1 MSMKLR
7 KTISLVVSLLAITF
21 SIVGFLLIAKDTP
34 VIAYVKYFTLITNLL
49 IIVASTI
56 SIGYCVEFLIHNDRV
71 ILQPTYVFVLKLI
84 TAVGSLIT
92 FLTVVCYLQ
101 HTVYVGP
108 SVSAILHA
116 NNVMHHY
123 LAPLT
128 FTLGF
133 ILLDLDKKYN
143 WKIFF
148 TGIIVL
154 LIYMAYA
161 IPFSNIPA
169 CGSWWGTNPQQAPY
183 DFMDINKVQLWMFA
197 LIPGFIVG
205 GLGLSFLI
213 WLLNRIAYLLF
224 VGDEIKEDAEETEEE
239 KAIEAKVKVTEADEA
254 EIGKILKK
262 NKAGPRIYHISRR
275 EDKMWQV
282 KFANGKRA
290 LKLFN
295 TQAEAIVFA
304 KKLAKSQLGSI
315 RIHSLKG
322 RIRKSV

>member
-1 MSMKLR
+1 MKLR
-7 KTISLVVSLLAITF
+7 KIISLAVNLLAIIF
-21 SIVGFLLIAKDTP
+21 SMIGFLLIARDTAA
-34 VIAYVKYFTLITNLL
+34 IAYVKYFTLVTNLL
-49 IIVASTI
+49 IVVVGTI
-56 SIGYCVEFLIHNDRV
+56 SVGYSVEFLIHKDKV
-71 ILQPTYVFVLKLI
+71 ILHPAYLFILKLI
-84 TAVGSLIT
+84 TSVGSLIT

-101 HTVYVGP
+101 HSVYTDP
-108 SVSAILHA
+108 SVSAVMHA

-148 TGIIVL
+148 TGISVL
-154 LIYMAYA
+154 AIYMIYA
-161 IPFSNIPA
+161 IPLSNIA
-169 CGSWWGTNPQQAPY
+169 SVRSWWGEPPY
-183 DFMDINKVQLWMFA
+183 VFMDISVVKNWMFA
-197 LIPGFIVG
+197 LIPGFLIG
-205 GLGLSFLI
+205 GLGLSFLV
-213 WLLNRIAYLLF
+213 WLLNRISYLLF
-224 VGDEIKEDAEETEEE
+224 VGDEIKEDAEETAEE
-239 KAIEAKVKVTEADEA
+239 KAIEAKVQVTEADEA
-254 EIGKILKK
+254 AVGEILKK
-262 NKAGPRIYHISRR
+262 SKAGPRIYHISRR

>member
-1 MSMKLR
+1 MKLR
-7 KTISLVVSLLAITF
+7 KIISLVVSLLAIIF
-21 SIVGFLLIAKDTP
+21 SMVGFLLIAKDTTP
-34 VIAYVKYFTLITNLL
+34 ISYVKFFTLVTNLL
-49 IIVASTI
+49 IVVVSTI
-56 SIGYCVEFLIHNDRV
+56 SIGYSVEFLIHKDKV
-71 ILQPTYVFVLKLI
+71 ILEPTYVFILKLI
-84 TAVGSLIT
+84 TSVCSLIT
-92 FLTVVCYLQ
+92 FITVVSYLQ
-101 HTVYVGP
+101 HTVYVDP
-108 SVSAILHA
+108 SVSAAMHA

-123 LAPLT
+123 IAPLT

-161 IPFSNIPA
+161 IPLSNISA
-169 CGSWWGTNPQQAPY
+169 VRSWWGEPPY
-183 DFMDINKVQLWMFA
+183 VFMDISVVKQWMFA
-197 LIPGFIVG
+197 LLPGFIVG
-205 GLGLSFLI
+205 GLGLSSLI
-213 WLLNRIAYLLF
+213 WLFNRIAYLLF
-224 VGDEIKEDAEETEEE
+224 IGDEIKEDAAETEEE
-239 KAIEAKVKVTEADEA
+239 KAIEAKVQVTEADEA
-254 EIGKILKK
+254 AVGEILKK
-262 NKAGPRIYHISRR
+262 SKAGPRIYHISRR

>member
-1 MSMKLR
+1 MKLR
-7 KTISLVVSLLAITF
+7 KIISLAVNLLAIIF
-21 SIVGFLLIAKDTP
+21 SMIGFLLIARDTAA
-34 VIAYVKYFTLITNLL
+34 IAYVKYFTLVTNLL
-49 IIVASTI
+49 IVVVGTI
-56 SIGYCVEFLIHNDRV
+56 SVGYSVEFLIHKDKV
-71 ILQPTYVFVLKLI
+71 ILHPAYLFVLKLI
-84 TAVGSLIT
+84 TSVGSLIT

-101 HTVYVGP
+101 HSVYTDP
-108 SVSAILHA
+108 SVSAVMHA

-148 TGIIVL
+148 AGISVL
-154 LIYMAYA
+154 VIYMIYA
-161 IPFSNIPA
+161 IPLSNIA
-169 CGSWWGTNPQQAPY
+169 NVRSWWREPPY
-183 DFMDINKVQLWMFA
+183 DFMDISIVKNWMFA
-197 LIPGFIVG
+197 LIPGFLIG
-205 GLGLSFLI
+205 GLGISFLV
-213 WLLNRIAYLLF
+213 WLLNRISYLLF
-224 VGDEIKEDAEETEEE
+224 VGDEIKEDAEETAEE
-239 KAIEAKVKVTEADEA
+239 KAIEAKVQVTEADEA
-254 EIGKILKK
+254 AVGEILKK
-262 NKAGPRIYHISRR
+262 SKAGPRIYHISRR

>member
-1 MSMKLR
+1 MKLR
-7 KTISLVVSLLAITF
+7 KIISLVVSLLAIIF
-21 SIVGFLLIAKDTP
+21 SMVGFLLIAKDTTP
-34 VIAYVKYFTLITNLL
+34 ISYVKFFTLVTNLL
-49 IIVASTI
+49 IVVVSTI
-56 SIGYCVEFLIHNDRV
+56 SIGYSVEFLIHKDKV
-71 ILQPTYVFVLKLI
+71 ILEPTYVFILKLI
-84 TAVGSLIT
+84 TSVCSLIT
-92 FLTVVCYLQ
+92 FITVVSYLQ
-101 HTVYVGP
+101 HTVYADP
-108 SVSAILHA
+108 SVSAAMHA

-123 LAPLT
+123 IAPLT

-154 LIYMAYA
+154 LIYMSYA
-161 IPFSNIPA
+161 VPLSNISA
-169 CGSWWGTNPQQAPY
+169 ARSWWGEPPY
-183 DFMDINKVQLWMFA
+183 VFIDMSVVKQWMFA
-197 LIPGFIVG
+197 LLPGFIVG

-213 WLLNRIAYLLF
+213 WLFNRIAYLLF
-224 VGDEIKEDAEETEEE
+224 IGDEIKEDAEESEEE
-239 KAIEAKVKVTEADEA
+239 KAIEAKVQVTEADEA
-254 EIGKILKK
+254 AVGEILKK
-262 NKAGPRIYHISRR
+262 SKAGPRIYHISRR

>member
-1 MSMKLR
+1 MKLR
-7 KTISLVVSLLAITF
+7 KIISLAVNLLAIIF
-21 SIVGFLLIAKDTP
+21 SMIGFLLIARDTAA
-34 VIAYVKYFTLITNLL
+34 IAYVKYFTLVTNLL
-49 IIVASTI
+49 IVVVGTI
-56 SIGYCVEFLIHNDRV
+56 SVGYSVEFLIHKDKV
-71 ILQPTYVFVLKLI
+71 ILHPAYLFILKLI
-84 TAVGSLIT
+84 TSVGSLVT

-101 HTVYVGP
+101 HSVYTDP
-108 SVSAILHA
+108 SVSAVMHA

-148 TGIIVL
+148 AGISVL
-154 LIYMAYA
+154 VIYMIYA
-161 IPFSNIPA
+161 IPLSNIA
-169 CGSWWGTNPQQAPY
+169 NVRSWWGEPPY
-183 DFMDINKVQLWMFA
+183 VFMDINVVKNWMFA
-197 LIPGFIVG
+197 LIPGFLIG
-205 GLGLSFLI
+205 GLGISFLV
-213 WLLNRIAYLLF
+213 WLLNRISYLLF
-224 VGDEIKEDAEETEEE
+224 VGDEIKEDAEETAEE
-239 KAIEAKVKVTEADEA
+239 KAIEAKVQVTEADEA
-254 EIGKILKK
+254 AVGEILKK
-262 NKAGPRIYHISRR
+262 SKAGPRIYHISRR

>member
-1 MSMKLR
+1 MKLR
-7 KTISLVVSLLAITF
+7 KIISLAVNLLAIIF
-21 SIVGFLLIAKDTP
+21 SMIGFLLIARDTAA
-34 VIAYVKYFTLITNLL
+34 IAYVKYFTLVTNLL
-49 IIVASTI
+49 IVVVGTI
-56 SIGYCVEFLIHNDRV
+56 SVGYSVEFLIHKDKV
-71 ILQPTYVFVLKLI
+71 ILHPAYLFILKLI
-84 TAVGSLIT
+84 TSVGSLIT
-92 FLTVVCYLQ
+92 FLTVVCFLQ
-101 HTVYVGP
+101 HTEYAKP
-108 SVSAILHA
+108 DVSAVMHA

-148 TGIIVL
+148 TGISVL
-154 LIYMAYA
+154 VIYMIYA
-161 IPFSNIPA
+161 IPISNIPA
-169 CGSWWGTNPQQAPY
+169 CASWWTTGGKQAPY
-183 DFMDINKVQLWMFA
+183 IFMDINVVKQWMFA
-197 LIPGFIVG
+197 LIPGFLIG
-205 GLGLSFLI
+205 GLGISFLV
-213 WLLNRIAYLLF
+213 WLLNRISYLLF
-224 VGDEIKEDAEETEEE
+224 VGDEIKEDAEETAEE
-239 KAIEAKVKVTEADEA
+239 KAIEAKVQVTEADEA
-254 EIGKILKK
+254 AVGEILKK
-262 NKAGPRIYHISRR
+262 SKAGPRIYHISRR

>member
-1 MSMKLR
+1 MKLR
-7 KTISLVVSLLAITF
+7 KILSLVVSLLAIIF
-21 SIVGFLLIAKDTP
+21 SMVGFLLIAKDTTP
-34 VIAYVKYFTLITNLL
+34 ISYVKFFTLVTNLL
-49 IIVASTI
+49 IVVVSTI
-56 SIGYCVEFLIHNDRV
+56 SIGYSVEFLIHKDKV
-71 ILQPTYVFVLKLI
+71 ILEPTYVFILKLI
-84 TAVGSLIT
+84 TSVGSLIT
-92 FLTVVCYLQ
+92 FITVVSYLQ
-101 HTVYVGP
+101 HTVYNDP
-108 SVSAILHA
+108 SVSAAMHA
-116 NNVMHHY
+116 NNVVHHY

-143 WKIFF
+143 WKVFF

-161 IPFSNIPA
+161 VPLSNISA
-169 CGSWWGTNPQQAPY
+169 VRSWWGEPPY
-183 DFMDINKVQLWMFA
+183 VFMDISVVKQWMFA
-197 LIPGFIVG
+197 LLPGFIVG
-205 GLGLSFLI
+205 GLALSFLI
-213 WLLNRIAYLLF
+213 WLFNRIAYLLF
-224 VGDEIKEDAEETEEE
+224 IGDEIKEDAEETEEE
-239 KAIEAKVKVTEADEA
+239 KAIEAKVQVTEADEA
-254 EIGKILKK
+254 AVGEILKK
-262 NKAGPRIYHISRR
+262 SKAGPRIYHISRR

>member
-1 MSMKLR
+1 MKLR
-7 KTISLVVSLLAITF
+7 KIISLVVSLLAIIF
-21 SIVGFLLIAKDTP
+21 SMVGFLLIAKDTTA
-34 VIAYVKYFTLITNLL
+34 ISYVKFFTLVTNLL
-49 IIVASTI
+49 IVVVSTI
-56 SIGYCVEFLIHNDRV
+56 SIGYSVEFLIHKDKV
-71 ILQPTYVFVLKLI
+71 ILQPTYVFILKLI
-84 TAVGSLIT
+84 TSVCSLIT
-92 FLTVVCYLQ
+92 FITVVSYLQ
-101 HTVYVGP
+101 HTVYNNP
-108 SVSAILHA
+108 TVSAAMHA

-161 IPFSNIPA
+161 VPLSNISA
-169 CGSWWGTNPQQAPY
+169 VRSWWGEPPY
-183 DFMDINKVQLWMFA
+183 VFMDINVVKQWMFA
-197 LIPGFIVG
+197 LLPGFIIG
-205 GLGLSFLI
+205 GLALSFLI
-213 WLLNRIAYLLF
+213 WLFNRIAYLLF
-224 VGDEIKEDAEETEEE
+224 IGDEIKEDAEETEEE
-239 KAIEAKVKVTEADEA
+239 KAIEAKVQVTEADEA
-254 EIGKILKK
+254 AVGEILKK
-262 NKAGPRIYHISRR
+262 SKAGPRIYHISRR

>member
-1 MSMKLR
+1 MKLR
-7 KTISLVVSLLAITF
+7 KIISLAVNLLAIIF
-21 SIVGFLLIAKDTP
+21 SMIGFLLIARDT
-34 VIAYVKYFTLITNLL
+34 VAIAYVKYFTLVTNLL
-49 IIVASTI
+49 IVVVGTI
-56 SIGYCVEFLIHNDRV
+56 SVGYSVEFLIHKDKV
-71 ILQPTYVFVLKLI
+71 ILHPAYLFILKLI
-84 TAVGSLIT
+84 TSVGSLVT

-101 HTVYVGP
+101 HSVYTDP
-108 SVSAILHA
+108 SVSAVMHA

-148 TGIIVL
+148 AGISVL
-154 LIYMAYA
+154 VIYMIYA
-161 IPFSNIPA
+161 IPLSNIA
-169 CGSWWGTNPQQAPY
+169 NVRSWWGEPPY
-183 DFMDINKVQLWMFA
+183 VFMDINVVKNWMFA
-197 LIPGFIVG
+197 LIPGFLIG
-205 GLGLSFLI
+205 GLGISFLV
-213 WLLNRIAYLLF
+213 WLLNRISYLLF
-224 VGDEIKEDAEETEEE
+224 VGDEIKEDAEETAEE
-239 KAIEAKVKVTEADEA
+239 KAIEAKVQVTEADEA
-254 EIGKILKK
+254 AVGEILKK
-262 NKAGPRIYHISRR
+262 SKAGPRIYHISRR

>member
-1 MSMKLR
+1 MKLR
-7 KTISLVVSLLAITF
+7 KIISLVVSLLAIIF
-21 SIVGFLLIAKDTP
+21 SMVGFLLIAKDTAA
-34 VIAYVKYFTLITNLL
+34 IAYVKFFTLVTNLL
-49 IIVASTI
+49 IIVVSTI
-56 SIGYCVEFLIHNDRV
+56 SIGYNVEFLIHKDKV
-71 ILQPTYVFVLKLI
+71 ILEPTYVFILKLI
-84 TAVGSLIT
+84 TSVGSLIT
-92 FLTVVCYLQ
+92 FITVVSYLQ
-101 HTVYVGP
+101 HTVYNDP
-108 SVSAILHA
+108 SVSAVMHA

-123 LAPLT
+123 IAPLT

-148 TGIIVL
+148 IGIIVL

-161 IPFSNIPA
+161 VPLSNISA
-169 CGSWWGTNPQQAPY
+169 VRSWWGEPPY
-183 DFMDINKVQLWMFA
+183 VFMDISVVKQWMFA
-197 LIPGFIVG
+197 LLPGFIVG

-213 WLLNRIAYLLF
+213 WLFNRIAYLLF
-224 VGDEIKEDAEETEEE
+224 IGDEIKEDAEETEEE
-239 KAIEAKVKVTEADEA
+239 KAIEAKVQVTEADEA
-254 EIGKILKK
+254 AVGEILKK
-262 NKAGPRIYHISRR
+262 SKAGPRIYHISRR

>member
-1 MSMKLR
+1 MKLR
-7 KTISLVVSLLAITF
+7 KIISLAVNLLAIIF
-21 SIVGFLLIAKDTP
+21 SMIGFLLIARDTAA
-34 VIAYVKYFTLITNLL
+34 IAYVKYFTLVTNLL
-49 IIVASTI
+49 IVVVGTI
-56 SIGYCVEFLIHNDRV
+56 SVGYSVEFLIHKDKA
-71 ILQPTYVFVLKLI
+71 ILHPAYLFVLKLI
-84 TAVGSLIT
+84 TSVGSLVT

-101 HTVYVGP
+101 HSVYTDP
-108 SVSAILHA
+108 SVSAVMHA

-154 LIYMAYA
+154 VIYMIYA
-161 IPFSNIPA
+161 IPLSNIA
-169 CGSWWGTNPQQAPY
+169 NVRSWWGEPPY
-183 DFMDINKVQLWMFA
+183 VFMDISVVKNWMFA
-197 LIPGFIVG
+197 LIPGFLIG
-205 GLGLSFLI
+205 GLGISFLV
-213 WLLNRIAYLLF
+213 WLLNRISYLLF
-224 VGDEIKEDAEETEEE
+224 VGDEIKEDAEETAEE
-239 KAIEAKVKVTEADEA
+239 KAIEAKVQVTEADEA
-254 EIGKILKK
+254 AVGEILKK
-262 NKAGPRIYHISRR
+262 SKAGPRIYHISRR

>member
-1 MSMKLR
+1 MKLR
-7 KTISLVVSLLAITF
+7 KIISLAVNLLAIIF
-21 SIVGFLLIAKDTP
+21 SMIGFLLIARNTAAID
-34 VIAYVKYFTLITNLL
+34 YVKYFTLVTNLL
-49 IIVASTI
+49 IVVVGTI
-56 SIGYCVEFLIHNDRV
+56 SVGYSVEFLIHKDKV
-71 ILQPTYVFVLKLI
+71 ILHPAYLFVLKLI
-84 TAVGSLIT
+84 TSVGSLIT

-101 HTVYVGP
+101 HSVYTDP
-108 SVSAILHA
+108 SVSAALHA

-133 ILLDLDKKYN
+133 ILLDLDNKYN

-148 TGIIVL
+148 TGISVL
-154 LIYMAYA
+154 VICMIYA
-161 IPFSNIPA
+161 IPLSNIA
-169 CGSWWGTNPQQAPY
+169 NVRSWWGEPPY
-183 DFMDINKVQLWMFA
+183 LFMNISIVKNWMFA
-197 LIPGFIVG
+197 LIPGFIIG
-205 GLGLSFLI
+205 GLSISFLV
-213 WLLNRIAYLLF
+213 WLLNRISYLLF
-224 VGDEIKEDAEETEEE
+224 VGDEIKEDAEETAEE
-239 KAIEAKVKVTEADEA
+239 KAIEAKVQVTEADEA
-254 EIGKILKK
+254 AVGEILKK
-262 NKAGPRIYHISRR
+262 SKAGPRIYHISRR

>member
-1 MSMKLR
+1 MKLR
-7 KTISLVVSLLAITF
+7 KIISLAVNLLAIIF
-21 SIVGFLLIAKDTP
+21 SMIGFLLIARDTAA
-34 VIAYVKYFTLITNLL
+34 IAYVKYFTLVTNLL
-49 IIVASTI
+49 IVVVGTI
-56 SIGYCVEFLIHNDRV
+56 SVGYSVEFLIHKDKV
-71 ILQPTYVFVLKLI
+71 ILHPAYLFILKLI
-84 TAVGSLIT
+84 TSVGSLIT

-101 HTVYVGP
+101 HSVYTDP
-108 SVSAILHA
+108 SVSAVMHA

-148 TGIIVL
+148 AGISVL
-154 LIYMAYA
+154 VIYMIYA
-161 IPFSNIPA
+161 IPLSNIPA
-169 CGSWWGTNPQQAPY
+169 CGSWWGTDPQAPY
-183 DFMDINKVQLWMFA
+183 KFMDISVVKNWMFA
-197 LIPGFIVG
+197 LIPGFLIG
-205 GLGLSFLI
+205 GLGISFLV
-213 WLLNRIAYLLF
+213 WLLNRISYLLF
-224 VGDEIKEDAEETEEE
+224 VGDEIKEDAEETAEE
-239 KAIEAKVKVTEADEA
+239 KAIEAKVQVTEADEA
-254 EIGKILKK
+254 AVGEILKK
-262 NKAGPRIYHISRR
+262 SKAGPRIYHISRR